1 MALIPDKNPK
11 ALIGYYLG
19 FVALLP
25 CIGFPFSIPAII
37 LGIMGLQYSHKHPEA
52 QGGGHAI
59 VGIVLG
65 VFSLLANGGCGAL
78 MLIGMLSQQR

>member
-1 MALIPDKNPK
+1 MAIIPDKNPK

-25 CIGFPFSIPAII
+25 CAGLLFAIPAVV
-37 LGIMGLQYSHKHPEA
+37 LGIMGYRYSLRFPEA

-65 VFSLLANGGCGAL
+65 VMSVLLNGACGGFV
-78 MLIGMLSQQR
+78 ILSMIMSQA